1 MRVQTNM
8 GRSGLTTTESAGS
21 VALSYT
27 ILYLYHFS
35 GTQVKPKTWR
45 ILTPYYA
52 IAITAITLF
61 SWYVP
66 LTGLNSEPTTVL
78 TPPWF
83 LAKILRLFSSKTAVN
98 MKYLYKDRGW
108 SVVNTMKIK

>member
-1 MRVQTNM
+1 M

-35 GTQVKPKTWR
+35 GTQVKPKTSR

-52 IAITAITLF
+52 IDITAITLF

-78 TPPWF
+78 TPPPPRF